1 MQMSLQPTLYIIL
14 HSSLNL
20 NQGKQSNQLP
30 FLHQWHPKSPL
41 QTSLLNVKT
50 QIPHLKRNSQTFN
63 LTHQNPKYPA
73 KTSKPKVPAST
84 LKTLSA
90 PLKCQNPNCPP

>member
-50 QIPHLKRNSQTFN
+50 QIPHLKRNS
-63 LTHQNPKYPA
+63 
-73 KTSKPKVPAST
+73 
-84 LKTLSA
+84 
-90 PLKCQNPNCPP
+90 